1 MKVQVKP
8 EIYEAIQYD
17 GENIEEIKDFIPDI
31 YKYKTEIFQMCDPI
45 GRKYLKVDS
54 LNVEF
59 NLYIGDCI
67 VKNDRNNFKK
77 QTASEINKFYDIIEE

>member
-54 LNVEF
+54 LYLEC
-59 NLYIGDCI
+59 NLYIGDYLI
-67 VKNDRNNFKK
+67 KTDSNRVIK
-77 QTASEINKFYDIIEE
+77 QTKSEIKTFYDIIEE